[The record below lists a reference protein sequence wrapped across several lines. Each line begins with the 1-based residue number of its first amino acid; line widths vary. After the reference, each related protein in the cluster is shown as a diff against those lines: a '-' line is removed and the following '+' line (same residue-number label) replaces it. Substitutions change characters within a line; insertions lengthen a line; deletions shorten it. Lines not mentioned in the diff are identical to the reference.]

1 VHTLTWFPKVR
12 AHTGRAGGSVVSEV
26 VVVTGIGGMGVACAR
41 RVGNG
46 RRLVIADFNE
56 EKLGAEAEHL
66 AADGFDVTA
75 HAVDVSD
82 RASVTALAARA
93 DSMGTLRTVVHN
105 AGLSP
110 TQASAARVLE
120 VDMLGTDYV
129 LAEFLPLVTEGTVA
143 VCIASMAGYMAG
155 LIPER
160 ERALAV
166 APTDALLDTLGPVD
180 LDDFG
185 GTYGIAKRI
194 NQLRVEQ
201 AAGPWGTRG
210 GRVVSISP
218 GIISTPMTHQ
228 ELAEGAGEQ
237 MRGMLDLS
245 PVARIGTAEDI
256 AAAVA
261 WLASPEASFVSGCDL
276 RVDGGVTGIIR
287 GLIS

>member
-1 VHTLTWFPKVR
+1 M
-12 AHTGRAGGSVVSEV
+12 SEV

-41 RVGNG
+41 RVGMG

-56 EKLGAEAEHL
+56 EKLAAEAEVF

-82 RASVTALAARA
+82 RASVGELAAKA
-93 DSMGTLRTVVHN
+93 GSLGTLRTLVHT

-110 TQASAARVLE
+110 TQASAERVLE

-129 LAEFLPLVTEGTVA
+129 LTAFLELVTEGSVA

-155 LIPER
+155 LTPER
-160 ERALAV
+160 EHALAV
-166 APTDALLDTLGPVD
+166 APTEKLMDTLGPVD
-180 LDDFG
+180 VNDFG

-201 AAGPWGTRG
+201 AAVAWGARG

-218 GIISTPMTHQ
+218 GIISTPMGRQ
-228 ELAEGAGEQ
+228 ELDEGAGEQ
-237 MRGMLDLS
+237 MQGMLDLS
-245 PVARIGTAEDI
+245 PVPRIGTAEDI
-256 AAAVA
+256 ASAAA
-261 WLASPEASFVSGCDL
+261 WLASPAASFVSGCDL
-276 RVDGGVTGIIR
+276 RVDGGVTGAIH
-287 GLIS
+287 GLMG